1 MNSTLTTTNIGKSEL
16 KSLRSLAKTH
26 NLKQVEFI
34 NHAIAYF
41 KKTGINPSDQIFSP
55 REEINKLSTRMDQ
68 VIGFIKTQ
76 EEKKLNP
83 LLDELILIS
92 RRLNDQIEDQIT
104 IEHLGKLYT
113 LMMKIMEEEK
123 NGQEFNSKEFEKI
136 INGIN
141 KLPRYLLEIEKRQ
154 ELTNKFQENLFTAQ
168 KNKTRLGSFQ
178 QSDIEAFNQLSKQL
192 NNSIND

>member
-1 MNSTLTTTNIGKSEL
+1 MNSTLTTTNIGRSEL

-92 RRLNDQIEDQIT
+92 RKLNDQMEKQIT
-104 IEHLGKLYT
+104 IEHLEKLYT
-113 LMMKIMEEEK
+113 LMIRIVEEVKI
-123 NGQEFNSKEFEKI
+123 GQEFNSKELQKI
-136 INGIN
+136 INGMS
-141 KLPRYLLEIEKRQ
+141 KLPLYFIDIEKRQ
-154 ELTNKFQENLFTAQ
+154 ELTNKFQENLFTAH
-168 KNKTRLGSFQ
+168 KNKTRLGGFQ
-178 QSDIEAFNQLSKQL
+178 ESDIEAFNQLSKQL